1 MRIACPFCGERENGE
16 FTYLGDAKPKRPV
29 VTAVEAGKGAEGEQD
44 AFYDYV
50 YLRDNVAGVMSEYW
64 YHGGGCRSW
73 LIVERNTVT
82 HEISSV
88 RAAAGAGAAAAKAS
102 AEFAKAGAE

>member
-16 FTYLGDAKPKRPV
+16 FTYLGDASPKRPNF
-29 VTAVEAGKGAEGEQD
+29 AVDSGESPERVED

-50 YLRDNVAGVMSEYW
+50 YLRDNVAGFMREYW

-73 LIVERNTVT
+73 LIAERNTVT
-82 HEISSV
+82 HEFRSV
-88 RAAAGAGAAAAKAS
+88 TAAPGVGASTPVQAG
-102 AEFAKAGAE
+102 E

>member
-16 FTYLGDAKPKRPV
+16 FTYLGDAKPKRP
-29 VTAVEAGKGAEGEQD
+29 AIAAIDGGAGAPGEAE

-50 YLRDNVAGVMSEYW
+50 YLRDNFAGEMSEYW

-73 LIVERNTVT
+73 LVIERNTLT
-82 HEISSV
+82 HEIKSV
-88 RAAAGAGAAAAKAS
+88 SAAPGAGAA
-102 AEFAKAGAE
+102 KAGAK

>member
-16 FTYLGDAKPKRPV
+16 FTYLGDASPKRPNFAIDGGEV
-29 VTAVEAGKGAEGEQD
+29 VED

-50 YLRDNVAGVMSEYW
+50 YLRDNVAGVMREYW

-73 LIVERNTVT
+73 LVAERNTVT
-82 HEISSV
+82 HEFISV
-88 RAAAGAGAAAAKAS
+88 KAAPGAGAAKPAQ
-102 AEFAKAGAE
+102 AGE